1 MGLSGYFTGVGGLHT
16 LERMETNGSSPKNL
30 PQDIQAALQKHEAV
44 LRQSC
49 IEIVSGINRLLRR
62 GIPKEVIS
70 QVLTHAVEAAAKDFN
85 PLTSQDFYSRIETQP
100 DAFTTEE
107 ASLREP
113 PHTTRSPALGAFA
126 VEEPALTAENSSVT
140 NVPECGEISTS
151 GENLNVSVSLHLI
164 PALPGPAAKQNEREL
179 CLGSIACPSDSAAQ
193 PIAEMKRNL
202 AVVSPIPSFHLM
214 PRRGGNGP
222 SPAAKG
228 SQMSASEKGSLTLD
242 KVNQL
247 PRHPQWP
254 RAPFAALR
262 RIRQS
267 TFLVQVLLRRWV
279 FEIKRDWI
287 AMINAIALP
296 EMKKPFLR
304 WLRQPIHSNFWR
316 QTKVSLFK
324 ARDLLHYLMISL
336 IR

>member
-1 MGLSGYFTGVGGLHT
+1 
-16 LERMETNGSSPKNL
+16 
-30 PQDIQAALQKHEAV
+30 
-44 LRQSC
+44 
-49 IEIVSGINRLLRR
+49 
-62 GIPKEVIS
+62 
-70 QVLTHAVEAAAKDFN
+70 
-85 PLTSQDFYSRIETQP
+85 
-100 DAFTTEE
+100 
-107 ASLREP
+107 
-113 PHTTRSPALGAFA
+113 
-126 VEEPALTAENSSVT
+126 
-140 NVPECGEISTS
+140 
-151 GENLNVSVSLHLI
+151 
-164 PALPGPAAKQNEREL
+164 
-179 CLGSIACPSDSAAQ
+179 
-193 PIAEMKRNL
+193 
-202 AVVSPIPSFHLM
+202 
-214 PRRGGNGP
+214 
-222 SPAAKG
+222 
-228 SQMSASEKGSLTLD
+228 MSASEKGSLTLD

>member
-1 MGLSGYFTGVGGLHT
+1 V
-16 LERMETNGSSPKNL
+16 EANGSSPKNL
-30 PQDIQAALQKHEAV
+30 PQDIQAALQKHEPV

-70 QVLTHAVEAAAKDFN
+70 QVLTHAVEAVAKDFN
-85 PLTSQDFYSRIETQP
+85 PLTLQDFYSRIETQP

-113 PHTTRSPALGAFA
+113 PHTTRPPALAAFA
-126 VEEPALTAENSSVT
+126 VEDPALTAENSSVT
-140 NVPECGEISTS
+140 NVPECGEISAS
-151 GENLNVSVSLHLI
+151 GENLNVSVSLHDLI

-193 PIAEMKRNL
+193 LIAEMKGNL

-222 SPAAKG
+222 STAAKG

-254 RAPFAALR
+254 RAPSAALR

-267 TFLVQVLLRRWV
+267 TLLVQGLLRRWV

-296 EMKKPFLR
+296 EMKKPFLH
-304 WLRQPIHSNFWR
+304 WLHQPYSI
-316 QTKVSLFK
+316 K
-324 ARDLLHYLMISL
+324 LLATNKSEPVQSPSRPPSIKNMNSPNS
-336 IR
+336 

>member
-1 MGLSGYFTGVGGLHT
+1 
-16 LERMETNGSSPKNL
+16 METNGSSPKNL
-30 PQDIQAALQKHEAV
+30 PQDIQAALQKHEPV

-62 GIPKEVIS
+62 GIPREVIS
-70 QVLTHAVEAAAKDFN
+70 QVLTHAVEAVAKDFN
-85 PLTSQDFYSRIETQP
+85 PLTSQDFYSGIATQP

-113 PHTTRSPALGAFA
+113 PYTTRSPALAAFA

-140 NVPECGEISTS
+140 NVPECGEISAS
-151 GENLNVSVSLHLI
+151 EENLNVSVSLHDLI

-179 CLGSIACPSDSAAQ
+179 CLGSIACPSDSASQ
-193 PIAEMKRNL
+193 LIAEMKRNL
-202 AVVSPIPSFHLM
+202 AVVSPIPSFPLM

-222 SPAAKG
+222 SPAAK
-228 SQMSASEKGSLTLD
+228 SNQMAASEKSSLTLD
-242 KVNQL
+242 TVNQL

-304 WLRQPIHSNFWR
+304 WLHQPIHTNFWR
-316 QTKVSLFK
+316 QTKESPFK
-324 ARDLLHYLMISL
+324 ARRDLHQ
-336 IR
+336 

>member
-1 MGLSGYFTGVGGLHT
+1 V
-16 LERMETNGSSPKNL
+16 ETNGPSPKNL
-30 PQDIQAALQKHEAV
+30 PQDIQRALQKHGAV
-44 LRQSC
+44 LRLSC
-49 IEIVSGINRLLRR
+49 CEIVSGINRLLKQ

-70 QVLTHAVEAAAKDFN
+70 QVVTQVVEAVAKDFN
-85 PLTSQDFYSRIETQP
+85 PLTSEDFYSRIETQP

-113 PHTTRSPALGAFA
+113 PHATRSPALSAFA

-140 NVPECGEISTS
+140 NVPECAEISAS
-151 GENLNVSVSLHLI
+151 GENLNVSVSLHDLI

-179 CLGSIACPSDSAAQ
+179 CLGSIACPDSAAQ
-193 PIAEMKRNL
+193 LIAEMKGNL

-228 SQMSASEKGSLTLD
+228 NQMSASEKGSLTLD
-242 KVNQL
+242 TVNQL

-279 FEIKRDWI
+279 FEIQRDWI
-287 AMINAIALP
+287 GMINAIALP
-296 EMKKPFLR
+296 KMKKYFLR
-304 WLRQPIHSNFWR
+304 WPRQPIHSNFWR

-324 ARDLLHYLMISL
+324 ARRDLHQ
-336 IR
+336 